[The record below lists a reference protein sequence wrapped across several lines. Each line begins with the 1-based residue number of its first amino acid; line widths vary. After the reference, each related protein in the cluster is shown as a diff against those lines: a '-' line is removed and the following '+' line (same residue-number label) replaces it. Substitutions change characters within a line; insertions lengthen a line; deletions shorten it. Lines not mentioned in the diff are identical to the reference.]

1 LHHPRGKSIVE
12 LLKNR
17 SIMKNRW
24 IKTTGLMVLT
34 VIMLTGVNAQPRE
47 GRGLGPCGQGN
58 PDFEPGYGRFEPGH
72 GRTQPFACL
81 DLTEEQQEQM
91 QALRLEHYK
100 TMKPLRNE
108 MGELKAR
115 ERTLLSAD
123 EPDMK
128 AVYKVIDDQTG
139 LRNKMRKL
147 QVEHRVS
154 VKKLLT
160 EEQIMI
166 LDQRRGHA
174 GKWKSGRKDFS
185 RPCHQGRPY
194 HRNMGW

>member
-1 LHHPRGKSIVE
+1 
-12 LLKNR
+12 
-17 SIMKNRW
+17 
-24 IKTTGLMVLT
+24 MVFT

-58 PDFEPGYGRFEPGH
+58 PDFEPGYE
-72 GRTQPFACL
+72 RTQPFACL

-108 MGELKAR
+108 IGELKAR
-115 ERTLLSAD
+115 ERTLLSED

-174 GKWKSGRKDFS
+174 GRWKARWNDLN
-185 RPCHQGRPY
+185 RPYHQGRPY
-194 HRNMGW
+194 HRNMNW